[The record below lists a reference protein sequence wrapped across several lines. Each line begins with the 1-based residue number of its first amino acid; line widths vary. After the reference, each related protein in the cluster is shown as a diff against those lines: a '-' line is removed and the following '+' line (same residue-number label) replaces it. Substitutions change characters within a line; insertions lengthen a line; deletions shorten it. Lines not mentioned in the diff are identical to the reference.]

1 MRVTIGKKIKGSIL
15 ILRPELPLAAG
26 LCVVIGAALGL
37 GEFPPANIAFL
48 AFVLG
53 FFLSSSALIFNDYF
67 DLEVDR
73 INAPQRPLPS
83 GLLSTMDVVALGVF
97 TAMIGLG
104 AAWIL
109 SPAVFGLSL
118 LTWLVGYL
126 YNWKLKTAGIWGN
139 LMVSLS
145 VAMTFLVGA
154 ASVGQA
160 NSLLVWVFASIAF
173 SFNLGEEIAADA
185 MDMEGDRQRGSKSL
199 AILKGKQSALLI
211 STLLFGLVIVLS
223 LLPIL
228 LGEVGFAYL
237 LPISIMDI
245 LIIYFVFK
253 LLSSLTRADGRR
265 AIRGLYISA
274 SLGLFAFLLGSFI
287 A

>member
-1 MRVTIGKKIKGSIL
+1 MTVTIGKKIKGSIL

-83 GLLSTMDVVALGVF
+83 GLLSTIDVVALGVF
-97 TAMIGLG
+97 TALIGLG

-109 SPAVFGLSL
+109 TPAVFGLSL
-118 LTWLVGYL
+118 LTWLVGFL

-185 MDMEGDRQRGSKSL
+185 LDMEKEIASVGQNRS
-199 AILKGKQSALLI
+199 QS
-211 STLLFGLVIVLS
+211 
-223 LLPIL
+223 
-228 LGEVGFAYL
+228 
-237 LPISIMDI
+237 
-245 LIIYFVFK
+245 
-253 LLSSLTRADGRR
+253 
-265 AIRGLYISA
+265 
-274 SLGLFAFLLGSFI
+274 
-287 A
+287 